1 MKTAILIVVASVH
14 FTGSYFNQSE
24 LSSVLSQW
32 EGTLVFPRKTQVD
45 KIGSGST
52 TSPGTAAPTPSPV
65 TGSGSTTSPGTA
77 APTPLPVTGSVST
90 TSPRTAASTPLPVSR
105 STPAT
110 PTEEDEHREEIK
122 ETEED
127 EHMETEVEQT
137 EVEQTEVEQTE
148 VEQTEVEQTEVEQTE
163 VEQTEVEQTEV
174 EDGVNGTEFEATVVD
189 KESIITTT
197 ASPAAT
203 STSSIISTTASPAAT
218 STRSTSPRSTSTMT
232 STMTMTSAL
241 TTSKAK
247 QTRMLQVKS
256 GAGWS
261 SKDTVLGLHLGMG
274 LWLLIVTGGATYF
287 GGAITLLWVRLE
299 ALRARS
305 PPPPPPVDV

>member
-52 TSPGTAAPTPSPV
+52 TSPGTAAPTP
-65 TGSGSTTSPGTA
+65 
-77 APTPLPVTGSVST
+77 LPVTGST

-137 EVEQTEVEQTE
+137 EVEQTEVE
-148 VEQTEVEQTEVEQTE
+148 
-163 VEQTEVEQTEV
+163 
-174 EDGVNGTEFEATVVD
+174 DGVNGTEFEATVVD

-203 STSSIISTTASPAAT
+203 STSSVSYTH
-218 STRSTSPRSTSTMT
+218 
-232 STMTMTSAL
+232 L
-241 TTSKAK
+241 TLPTK
-247 QTRMLQVKS
+247 R
-256 GAGWS
+256 
-261 SKDTVLGLHLGMG
+261 
-274 LWLLIVTGGATYF
+274 IV
-287 GGAITLLWVRLE
+287 
-299 ALRARS
+299 
-305 PPPPPPVDV
+305 